1 MNSKNH
7 PPTTPSQCGVM
18 VCNPSERVSV
28 EAALFMYYIATQER
42 LSDDYNLLMFS
53 EIILSGMSIALY
65 SE

>member
-1 MNSKNH
+1 
-7 PPTTPSQCGVM
+7 
-18 VCNPSERVSV
+18 
-28 EAALFMYYIATQER
+28 MYYIATQER